1 MRRRLQ
7 PPRQSVRGGF
17 DREQSF
23 GPLNGSPAEAVA
35 RAREFVR
42 QHAADNDMP
51 IEVEVDS
58 LDQLDVALPARP
70 DIVLLDN
77 MTTAELRQAVA
88 RRDAVEPAIELEAS
102 GGVSRATAAAR
113 LRRRALTGSASAP

>member
-1 MRRRLQ
+1 
-7 PPRQSVRGGF
+7 
-17 DREQSF
+17 
-23 GPLNGSPAEAVA
+23 
-35 RAREFVR
+35 
-42 QHAADNDMP
+42 MP

-102 GGVSRATAAAR
+102 GGVSLATVLHDCGDGR
-113 LRRRALTGSASAP
+113 RPGQRRRIDAFGRGPGLRPRLGVARVDVVKDHSGQD